1 MGHSL
6 CELTVLPGT
15 SVLLEEFKSRPSLTI
30 DACHV
35 ATLSLP
41 HSQTPVSFC
50 LEIHKP
56 ASTLVRNL
64 HALAPPR
71 PLERRLPDNLSLSG
85 AVVDKPD
92 PTSQRGQ
99 LSLQRNHHGPT
110 HVVNCHD
117 RSIQVCRRLRSP
129 FCIVLVRQIALCY
142 VVLLHDPSRSETE
155 NGLLLA
161 FNRTAAYGFR
171 LAAPAGAA
179 VRFEPRTASGVWSS
193 RNGSRTLA
201 FASGLVGNL
210 EAARV
215 K

>member
-1 MGHSL
+1 MR
-6 CELTVLPGT
+6 TTFVP
-15 SVLLEEFKSRPSLTI
+15 F
-30 DACHV
+30 
-35 ATLSLP
+35 SLP
-41 HSQTPVSFC
+41 RSWTPISFC
-50 LEIHKP
+50 LEVQKR
-56 ASTLVRNL
+56 ASTLFRNL
-64 HALAPPR
+64 HALVPPS